1 MNAPNA
7 TTLLAT
13 LFLIAPT
20 ITAADEPPPAAA
32 TSQTAATPAYWVVAE
47 ISLTNPTGRTALF
60 QLQSSDQ
67 RWRAVGTSVNADGLV
82 TKVEIVEGWM
92 VLGLLPDTSNVPEFK
107 SVAIGESQFLQAQ
120 VAGLE
125 STTVL
130 VDLHRCALPSCG
142 PPRAF
147 EDAPDKVK
155 SLLGKLPETVGLL
168 LNAWNDSVARCE
180 KLAYE
185 ACGPDNTCHL
195 KVTLG
200 PDGLSQSVTCCGPHA
215 VSGEQ
220 SSEAPGRQDDQQ
232 PPER

>member
-1 MNAPNA
+1 MNMRNA
-7 TTLLAT
+7 TTLLAM

-20 ITAADEPPPAAA
+20 LTAADEPTPPAAGK
-32 TSQTAATPAYWVVAE
+32 QTAASPAYWVVAE

-60 QLQSSDQ
+60 QLQSSDR

-107 SVAIGESQFLQAQ
+107 SVVVGESRFLQAK

-125 STTVL
+125 DTTVL
-130 VDLHRCALPSCG
+130 VDLHRCAMPSCG
-142 PPRAF
+142 PPKAF
-147 EDAPDKVK
+147 EDAPEKVR
-155 SLLGKLPETVGLL
+155 SLIGKLPETVALV

-200 PDGLSQSVTCCGPHA
+200 PDGLSQSVTCCGPHN
-215 VSGEQ
+215 VSREQ
-220 SSEAPGRQDDQQ
+220 SSEAPGHQNDQQ
-232 PPER
+232 PAKR